1 MKLSQKLKKLL
12 YLWASMWGKITTR
25 WIRKVILVLD
35 TSFSSIVNLIKVMRV
50 QLMMLRVANRFS
62 SISNPHLIFVMFIF
76 LYMTTVKFLQSSIFI
91 KHMSKSCQILL
102 NLKVLIFSS
111 SLWLKFHSCYSFS
124 FFFCARLSF
133 RGRRAGA
140 KVIYPLQPRYVCF
153 GGPSGQ
159 LCFSLSF
166 RLCNTTSQLWVCC
179 RFTRWHLHYTW
190 LSFARLEEIPWNF
203 TR

>member
-35 TSFSSIVNLIKVMRV
+35 TSFSSIVNLIKAMRV
-50 QLMMLRVANRFS
+50 QLMMLRVVNRFS
-62 SISNPHLIFVMFIF
+62 SISNPHLIFVIVH
-76 LYMTTVKFLQSSIFI
+76 YITVKFLQSSIFI
-91 KHMSKSCQILL
+91 KHMSKLCQILL

-166 RLCNTTSQLWVCC
+166 RLCKTTSQLWVCC

>member
-62 SISNPHLIFVMFIF
+62 SISNPHLIFVIVH
-76 LYMTTVKFLQSSIFI
+76 YITVKFLQSSIFI

-133 RGRRAGA
+133 MGRRVGA

>member
-62 SISNPHLIFVMFIF
+62 SISNPHLIFVIVH
-76 LYMTTVKFLQSSIFI
+76 YITVKFLQSSIFI

-133 RGRRAGA
+133 MGRRVGA

-166 RLCNTTSQLWVCC
+166 RLCKTTSQLWVCC

>member
-35 TSFSSIVNLIKVMRV
+35 TSFSSIVNLIKAMRV
-50 QLMMLRVANRFS
+50 QLMMLRVVNRFS
-62 SISNPHLIFVMFIF
+62 SISNPHLIFVIVH
-76 LYMTTVKFLQSSIFI
+76 YITVKFLQSSIFI

-133 RGRRAGA
+133 MGRRVGA